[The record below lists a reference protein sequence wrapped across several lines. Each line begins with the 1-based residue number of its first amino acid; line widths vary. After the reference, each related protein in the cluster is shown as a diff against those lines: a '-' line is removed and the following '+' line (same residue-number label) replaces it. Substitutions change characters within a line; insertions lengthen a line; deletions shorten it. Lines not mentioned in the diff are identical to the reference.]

1 MPGTIPEPETSGQ
14 HQDHMTIA
22 GIGAVTGY
30 GWGRETL
37 WEGLL
42 SGKPAARLFPGYGP
56 ERDRNGWVARVPEG
70 GDPDLPDSRYIRAIM
85 GAAREAVGD
94 ATDRGWRP
102 GRTVGLL
109 HAIVLGN
116 VPEWRDFYTVDG
128 GRRRN
133 RDYLR
138 LLPST
143 PVAMLMSEF
152 GFHGPAMNV
161 TAACS
166 SSNVALITAQL
177 WLAHGIADDVLVVA
191 TDMSAIPEMVTPFV
205 ALGAAVDDTDPL
217 DACRPFQEGSR
228 GFGFGE
234 ASVAFLVTRD
244 ADRPY
249 AAVLGGGMSND
260 GYHVISVDSSHEQI
274 FDCVRRALASA
285 DVRPE
290 EVAILNTHGSGTA
303 QCDAAETQLLAELF
317 DDRPQVVALK
327 PLAGHCQ
334 AASGG
339 VELAAAAM
347 GYERGLLVSAP
358 IVAPAHPRLVDG
370 VQQGYDG
377 ITVKTALGMGGHNSA
392 VVLGPVS

>member
-1 MPGTIPEPETSGQ
+1 MPGTIPEPATAGK

-56 ERDRNGWVARVPEG
+56 ERDRQGWVARVPDG
-70 GDPDLPDSRYIRAIM
+70 GDPDLPPSRYVRAVM
-85 GAAREAVGD
+85 GSAHEAMADAAQ
-94 ATDRGWRP
+94 RGWRR

-116 VPEWRDFYTVDG
+116 VYEWRDFYTVDG
-128 GRRRN
+128 GQRRS

-143 PVAMLMSEF
+143 PVAMLTSEF
-152 GFHGPAMNV
+152 DIHGPAMNV

-166 SSNVALITAQL
+166 SANVALLTAQMWMAQGL
-177 WLAHGIADDVLVVA
+177 VDDVLVVA
-191 TDMSAIPEMVTPFV
+191 TDMSGTPEMVQPFV
-205 ALGAAVDDTDPL
+205 SLGAAVDDTDPL

-234 ASVAFLVTRD
+234 ASVSFLLTRE
-244 ADRPY
+244 ADNPY
-249 AAVLGGGMSND
+249 AAVLGGALTND
-260 GYHVISVDSSHEQI
+260 GHHVISVEPSYEQI
-274 FDCVRRALASA
+274 FECVRRALKYA

-290 EVAILNTHGSGTA
+290 EVAVLNTHGSGTK
-303 QCDAAETQLLAELF
+303 QCDDAETALLAEIF

-334 AASGG
+334 AASAG
-339 VELAAAAM
+339 VEVAAAAL
-347 GYERGLLVSAP
+347 GYDRDLLVSSP
-358 IVAPAHPRLVDG
+358 IVAPAHARLVDG
-370 VQQGYDG
+370 VGPG
-377 ITVKTALGMGGHNSA
+377 VSGLTVKTALGMGGHNSA
-392 VVLGPVS
+392 LVLGPVR

>member
-1 MPGTIPEPETSGQ
+1 MPGTIPNPPTAEQ

-42 SGKPAARLFPGYGP
+42 SGKPAARLYPGYGP
-56 ERDRNGWVARVPEG
+56 ERDRHGWVARVPDG
-70 GDPDLPDSRYIRAIM
+70 GDPELGPSRYVRAVM
-85 GAAREAVGD
+85 ESAREAVAD
-94 ATDRGWRP
+94 ARARGWRQ

-116 VPEWRDFYTVDG
+116 VYEWRDFYVVDG
-128 GRRRN
+128 ARRRS

-143 PVAMLMSEF
+143 PVSMLMSEF
-152 GFHGPAMNV
+152 GFHGPSMNV

-166 SSNVALITAQL
+166 SANVALLTAQL
-177 WLAHGIADDVLVVA
+177 WLAQGFADDVIVVA
-191 TDMSAIPEMVTPFV
+191 TDLSATPDMVEPFV

-234 ASVAFLVTRD
+234 ASTAFVVTRE
-244 ADRPY
+244 ADDPY
-249 AAVLGGGMSND
+249 VAVLGGGMSND
-260 GYHVISVDSSHEQI
+260 GYHVISVEPSYEQI
-274 FDCVRRALASA
+274 FDCVRRALANA

-290 EVAILNTHGSGTA
+290 EVAYLNTHGSGTQ
-303 QCDAAETQLLAELF
+303 QCDDAETALLAALF
-317 DDRPQVVALK
+317 DNNPQVVATK
-327 PLAGHCQ
+327 PLTGHCQ
-334 AASGG
+334 AAAAG
-339 VELAAAAM
+339 VEVAAIAM
-347 GYERGLLVSAP
+347 GYERGLVVSSP
-358 IVAPAHPRLVDG
+358 IVAPAHARLVDG
-370 VQQGYDG
+370 VAPHAGG

-392 VVLGPVS
+392 LVLGPIG